1 MTAYEHIYITHINKL
16 FEYGSRFGNDEEIV
30 KDCIQDLFVKIWT
43 NRNSLT
49 NVISIRNY
57 LFTSLRGQLFNR
69 LERDK
74 KIIYEDN
81 LEDNYDFEMVFPSEN
96 RLIAIEKDQKLAGKM
111 TAAMN
116 KLSPRQ
122 KESIYLRFYEGLTYP
137 ELAQVMN
144 ISVKS
149 SYKLIAKALDSLK
162 EYVDPSDIYLFFL
175 SVRK

>member
-1 MTAYEHIYITHINKL
+1 MAAYERIYTLHINSL
-16 FEYGSRFGNDEEIV
+16 YEYGSRFGKDEEIV

-49 NVISIRNY
+49 DVISIRNY

-69 LERDK
+69 LEREK
-74 KIIYEDN
+74 KIIYDDN
-81 LEDNYDFEMVFPSEN
+81 IEDNYDFEMVFPTEN
-96 RLIAIEKDQKLAGKM
+96 RLIAIEKDKRLTGKM
-111 TAAMN
+111 AAALD

-122 KESIYLRFYEGLTYP
+122 KESIYLRFYEGLSYP

-162 EYVDPSDIYLFFL
+162 EHVDPSDIYLFLL
-175 SVRK
+175 SVYK